1 MALVGESD
9 SSLASQCMALCQAL
23 NSQGK
28 AFKFSLSIGSSF
40 CFSLDTRDEAP
51 TLDIKSMAS
60 ARKKPSPSTLRR
72 NARRRAEFLT
82 KKQNPAAKLPV
93 RPLKVFPSPI
103 ASSERRQVVSL
114 GKDPAIPSFSQLDGA
129 ATPSSAP
136 GAPPSSHPCP
146 PAPFDKPCTGDFC
159 GSNRDPTATYWETEC
174 DKCWRHMCS
183 YSNIVKRC
191 NVNCGLHHCH
201 KSLPGDNVVWSFTD
215 KDSEESHCPNC
226 PCPPLLA

>member
-1 MALVGESD
+1 MTAVGESD
-9 SSLASQCMALCQAL
+9 ASLATKCLDFCQAL
-23 NSQGK
+23 TSQGK
-28 AFKFSLSIGSSF
+28 AFKFSLVLGPDFS
-40 CFSLDTRDEAP
+40 FSLDTRDEVP
-51 TLDIKSMAS
+51 NLDIKRMAS

-72 NARRRAEFLT
+72 NARRRAEFLS
-82 KKQNPAAKLPV
+82 KKQSPAAKLPV
-93 RPLKVFPSPI
+93 RPLKVLPSPN
-103 ASSERRQVVSL
+103 ASCERRQVVSL

-129 ATPSSAP
+129 ATPSSSTP
-136 GAPPSSHPCP
+136 GAPPSPSGP

-201 KSLPGDNVVWSFTD
+201 KSLPGDNLVWSFTD